1 MQDHCMEM
9 YEEYRK
15 SNRIIKYLEVKSDQN
30 EKERVNKSG
39 KCKARNETFLYCAV
53 VAH

>member
-1 MQDHCMEM
+1 MQGKK
-9 YEEYRK
+9 EEKRR
-15 SNRIIKYLEVKSDQN
+15 NEDQN
-30 EKERVNKSG
+30 EIERVNKSE